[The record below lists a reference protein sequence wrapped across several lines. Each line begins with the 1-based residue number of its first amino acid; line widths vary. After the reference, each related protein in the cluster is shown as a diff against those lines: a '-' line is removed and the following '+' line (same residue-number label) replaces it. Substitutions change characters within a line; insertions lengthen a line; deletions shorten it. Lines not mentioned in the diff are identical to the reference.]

1 MEPEYLKRLLIALGG
16 NAILQAGER
25 GTIQEQIANV
35 EATARKLAR
44 IVASWYEVVITH
56 GNGPQVG
63 NILIQNERAKDE
75 VPAMPL
81 DVCGAESQGLIGN
94 LIQQVLSNEIRQMG
108 KSTEIATV
116 LTQVVVDRND
126 PAFKTPT
133 KPIGPWLTREEMLEG
148 KKAGSHWIEDPDK
161 GWRRVVASPMPLRI
175 LNRGSIVALIS
186 QGIVVIACGGGGIP
200 VIQDESGNL
209 SGVEAV
215 IDKDLASQCLA
226 RDIDADIFL
235 ILTDVPAVYLNFG
248 KDKQTP
254 IGRIRAA
261 EMRALLDKKTFP
273 AGTIGPKVEAAVRFV
288 EKGGEKA
295 IIAGLDQAEDALKGK
310 TGTTIIEE

>member
-1 MEPEYLKRLLIALGG
+1 
-16 NAILQAGER
+16 
-25 GTIQEQIANV
+25 V

-81 DVCGAESQGLIGN
+81 DVCGAQSQGLIGN

-116 LTQVVVDRND
+116 LTQVVVDRSD
-126 PAFKTPT
+126 PAFKHPT
-133 KPIGPWLTREEMLEG
+133 KPIGPWLSRDAMLEA
-148 KKAGSHWIEDPDK
+148 KKAGSHWIEDPKK

-200 VIQDESGNL
+200 VIQDEKGTL

-215 IDKDLASQCLA
+215 IDKDMASQCLA
-226 RDIDADIFL
+226 QDIDADIFL

-248 KDKQTP
+248 TDKQTP
-254 IGRIRAA
+254 IGRIRAD
-261 EMRALLDKKTFP
+261 EMRDLLDKKTFP

-288 EKGGEKA
+288 EIGGEKA

-310 TGTTIIEE
+310 TGTTIVKP

>member
-1 MEPEYLKRLLIALGG
+1 VEPEYLKRLLIALGG

-81 DVCGAESQGLIGN
+81 DVCGAQSQGLIGN

-126 PAFKTPT
+126 PAFKHPT
-133 KPIGPWLTREEMLEG
+133 KPIGPWLTRDSMLEA
-148 KKAGSHWIEDPDK
+148 KKNGNHWIEDPEK
-161 GWRRVVASPMPLRI
+161 GWRRVVASPIPLRI

-200 VIQDESGNL
+200 VVQDERGNL

-215 IDKDLASQCLA
+215 IDKDLASQRLA
-226 RDIDADIFL
+226 LDIDADIFL
-235 ILTDVPAVYLNFG
+235 ILTDVPAVHMNFG
-248 KDKQTP
+248 TDKQTP
-254 IGRIRAA
+254 IDRIHAA
-261 EMRALLDKKTFP
+261 EMRDLLNKKIFP
-273 AGTIGPKVEAAVRFV
+273 AGTIGPKVEAAVGFV
-288 EKGGEKA
+288 EMGGEKA

-310 TGTTIIEE
+310 TGTTIVK

>member
-1 MEPEYLKRLLIALGG
+1 VEPEYLKRLLIALGG
-16 NAILQAGER
+16 NAILKAGER

-81 DVCGAESQGLIGN
+81 DVCGAQSQGLIGN
-94 LIQQVLSNEIRQMG
+94 LIQQVLSNEIRRMG

-116 LTQVVVDRND
+116 LTQVVVDPND
-126 PAFKTPT
+126 PAFKHPA
-133 KPIGPWLTREEMLEG
+133 KPIGPWLTRDAMLTA
-148 KKAGSHWIEDPDK
+148 KKKGSHWIEDPEK
-161 GWRRVVASPMPLRI
+161 GWRRVVASPIPLKI

-200 VIQDESGNL
+200 VIQDKKGTL

-226 RDIDADIFL
+226 LDIDADIFV
-235 ILTDVPAVYLNFG
+235 ILTDVPAVYMNFG
-248 KDKQTP
+248 TGKQTP
-254 IGRIRAA
+254 IGRIQAA

-310 TGTTIIEE
+310 TGTTIVK